1 MCKELI
7 LLCSDFTEN
16 VQAKVFSSHAEDSDS
31 DYEDFTDDEEFQAP
45 IDNIDPF
52 IFFSDVMKGL
62 NILQPVYFLCLNRKT
77 CFSPWKQTSK
87 DM

>member
-1 MCKELI
+1 M
-7 LLCSDFTEN
+7 
-16 VQAKVFSSHAEDSDS
+16 FSSHAEDSDS

-62 NILQPVYFLCLNRKT
+62 NSLKLGYFLCLNRKT
-77 CFSPWKQTSK
+77 WFCA
-87 DM
+87 

>member
-1 MCKELI
+1 M
-7 LLCSDFTEN
+7 
-16 VQAKVFSSHAEDSDS
+16 FSSHAEDSDS

-62 NILQPVYFLCLNRKT
+62 NSLELGYFLCLNRKT
-77 CFSPWKQTSK
+77 WFSAWRQTF
-87 DM
+87 MII

>member
-1 MCKELI
+1 
-7 LLCSDFTEN
+7 

-62 NILQPVYFLCLNRKT
+62 N
-77 CFSPWKQTSK
+77 
-87 DM
+87 

>member
-1 MCKELI
+1 M
-7 LLCSDFTEN
+7 
-16 VQAKVFSSHAEDSDS
+16 FSSHAEDSDS

-62 NILQPVYFLCLNRKT
+62 NSLELGYFPCLNRKIW
-77 CFSPWKQTSK
+77 FSAWRQTLKIIQAFELSC
-87 DM
+87 